1 MTWDSDR
8 ALLEHGLR
16 AGLAAVDGE
25 RVVRR
30 ALAQGPEGLRV
41 AGRLVPGGAQVFVAA
56 IGKAA
61 FSMAQAAIDSL
72 GPRVEGG
79 VIVAPED
86 SRVQAAPGFD
96 VWIAAHPVPDERSA
110 SAGTALLEFANRLGS
125 DDVLLV
131 LLSGGASALT
141 SCPLAD
147 MTVEDLSIAHRLLL
161 ASGADI
167 TEINCLRK
175 HLTAVAGGRLAR
187 AASPAVVHVLAI
199 SDVPGDRYEVIGSG
213 PCAPDPTRFAGAR
226 FILEQYGLVSRM
238 PARVI
243 RHLEAGEAG
252 AQPES
257 LAPEDPVFQSVSST
271 IIACNAD
278 ARRAARETLSSEVEC
293 ALDLGEVLS
302 GEARAAGPSLID
314 RALRDAPE
322 GRPCVVV
329 AGGETVV
336 AVRGAGQGG
345 RNQELALSAALAFE
359 EDQSGR
365 VRGLLAVGTDGKD
378 GPTSAAGGYVD
389 RESVS
394 RARRAGLEPQRL
406 LDENDSN
413 RFLRT
418 TDGIVSTGST
428 GTNVMDLAFVLLGPD
443 PLR

>member
-1 MTWDSDR
+1 M
-8 ALLEHGLR
+8 E
-16 AGLAAVDGE
+16 GE

-30 ALAQGPEGLRV
+30 ALGQGPQSLRV
-41 AGRLVPGGAQVFVAA
+41 AGRPLPADTPVFVAA

-72 GPRVEGG
+72 GPQVEGG
-79 VIVAPED
+79 IIVAPED
-86 SRVQAAPGFD
+86 PRVQAAPGFD
-96 VWIAAHPVPDERSA
+96 LWMAAHPVPDERSA
-110 SAGTALLEFANRLGS
+110 AAGAALLEFASQLGS

-147 MTVEDLSIAHRLLL
+147 VTVEDLSIVHRLLL
-161 ASGADI
+161 ASGAEI
-167 TEINCLRK
+167 AEINCLRK

-213 PCAPDPTRFAGAR
+213 PCAPDSTRFADAR
-226 FILEQYGLVSRM
+226 AVLEQYGLVSRM
-238 PARVI
+238 PARVM
-243 RHLEAGEAG
+243 RYLEAGVAG
-252 AQPES
+252 ARPES

-271 IIACNAD
+271 IIARNAD
-278 ARRAARETLSSEVEC
+278 ARWAAREALSSEVVC
-293 ALDLGEVLS
+293 TLDLGEVLS
-302 GEARAAGPSLID
+302 GEARDAGPVLID
-314 RALRDAPE
+314 RVLRDAPE
-322 GRPCVVV
+322 GSPCVAI

-345 RNQELALSAALAFE
+345 RNQELALSAALTFE
-359 EDQSGR
+359 EDRAGR

-389 RESVS
+389 RESLS
-394 RARRAGLEPQRL
+394 RARRAGLEPERL

-413 RFLRT
+413 RFLRAT
-418 TDGIVSTGST
+418 NGVVSTGST
-428 GTNVMDLAFVLLGPD
+428 GTNVMDLAFVLLGPN